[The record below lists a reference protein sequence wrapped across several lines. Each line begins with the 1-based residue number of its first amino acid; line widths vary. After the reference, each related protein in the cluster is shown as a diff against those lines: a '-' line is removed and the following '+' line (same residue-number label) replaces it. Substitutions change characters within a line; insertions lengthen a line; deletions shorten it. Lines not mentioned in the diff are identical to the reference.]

1 MNSDKQG
8 RAMCACGSSGAAP
21 GAEPA
26 AAVPQCRCRTAPRA
40 PSPAQNIT
48 AAIAAADLTGTGFL
62 RLRSFAASNAQP
74 VPDVIVTISQRSGT
88 GIPDKTVTTGPEA
101 LSDDVAIA
109 CPPRSYSLDENNR
122 TVLPYAVVDV
132 TAEHE
137 GYDPVHVAG
146 VQVFDGE
153 VSLLEL
159 LMIPVEEDETAAYTV
174 RSLPEDFDI
183 PTHKLF
189 EGGESSGPT
198 PLSACRPRILDQ
210 PIIPEKIT
218 VHLGRPSA
226 NVQNVTVSFRD
237 YIKNVASS
245 EVYPTWVGSTTPTIL
260 GLYGPFCSELPVNFN
275 FPGVFCSVNGVYH
288 NFFDQQAGQL
298 PVQDFHFSHITDILF
313 QLFALSIRIAS
324 FPQRFLQLCTSL
336 F

>member
-26 AAVPQCRCRTAPRA
+26 AAAPQCRCRTAPRA

-153 VSLLEL
+153 VSLL
-159 LMIPVEEDETAAYTV
+159 D
-174 RSLPEDFDI
+174 
-183 PTHKLF
+183 
-189 EGGESSGPT
+189 
-198 PLSACRPRILDQ
+198 
-210 PIIPEKIT
+210 
-218 VHLGRPSA
+218 
-226 NVQNVTVSFRD
+226 
-237 YIKNVASS
+237 
-245 EVYPTWVGSTTPTIL
+245 
-260 GLYGPFCSELPVNFN
+260 CS
-275 FPGVFCSVNGVYH
+275 
-288 NFFDQQAGQL
+288 
-298 PVQDFHFSHITDILF
+298 
-313 QLFALSIRIAS
+313 
-324 FPQRFLQLCTSL
+324 
-336 F
+336 

>member
-26 AAVPQCRCRTAPRA
+26 AAEPQCRCRTAPRA

-245 EVYPTWVGSTTPTIL
+245 EVYPTWPEQALRANIHAQISL
-260 GLYGPFCSELPVNFN
+260 ALNR
-275 FPGVFCSVNGVYH
+275 VY
-288 NFFDQQAGQL
+288 
-298 PVQDFHFSHITDILF
+298 TEW
-313 QLFALSIRIAS
+313 
-324 FPQRFLQLCTSL
+324 
-336 F
+336 

>member
-1 MNSDKQG
+1 MNSRQT
-8 RAMCACGSSGAAP
+8 RPRHVRMRRQARRCRLP

-88 GIPDKTVTTGPEA
+88 GIPRTKPSPPVPRHCPTTLPSPARPALTPWTKTTVP
-101 LSDDVAIA
+101 S
-109 CPPRSYSLDENNR
+109 CPD
-122 TVLPYAVVDV
+122 AVVDV

-245 EVYPTWVGSTTPTIL
+245 EVYPTWPEQALRANIHAQISLALNRVYTEWYRSKGYDLQITSSTS
-260 GLYGPFCSELPVNFN
+260 Y
-275 FPGVFCSVNGVYH
+275 
-288 NFFDQQAGQL
+288 DQY
-298 PVQDFHFSHITDILF
+298 
-313 QLFALSIRIAS
+313 
-324 FPQRFLQLCTSL
+324 
-336 F
+336 

>member
-26 AAVPQCRCRTAPRA
+26 DAVPQCRCRTAPRA

-132 TAEHE
+132 TAERADGQTTTFRATVRVDTPTE
-137 GYDPVHVAG
+137 GRYYQHGGILPFVLR
-146 VQVFDGE
+146 
-153 VSLLEL
+153 SLL
-159 LMIPVEEDETAAYTV
+159 
-174 RSLPEDFDI
+174 
-183 PTHKLF
+183 
-189 EGGESSGPT
+189 
-198 PLSACRPRILDQ
+198 
-210 PIIPEKIT
+210 
-218 VHLGRPSA
+218 
-226 NVQNVTVSFRD
+226 
-237 YIKNVASS
+237 
-245 EVYPTWVGSTTPTIL
+245 
-260 GLYGPFCSELPVNFN
+260 
-275 FPGVFCSVNGVYH
+275 
-288 NFFDQQAGQL
+288 
-298 PVQDFHFSHITDILF
+298 
-313 QLFALSIRIAS
+313 
-324 FPQRFLQLCTSL
+324 
-336 F
+336 

>member
-26 AAVPQCRCRTAPRA
+26 AAAPQCRCRTAPRA

-159 LMIPVEEDETAAYTV
+159 LQ
-174 RSLPEDFDI
+174 L
-183 PTHKLF
+183 
-189 EGGESSGPT
+189 GGPGQRADNVDVDVIRA
-198 PLSACRPRILDQ
+198 PLGGG
-210 PIIPEKIT
+210 
-218 VHLGRPSA
+218 H
-226 NVQNVTVSFRD
+226 
-237 YIKNVASS
+237 
-245 EVYPTWVGSTTPTIL
+245 
-260 GLYGPFCSELPVNFN
+260 
-275 FPGVFCSVNGVYH
+275 
-288 NFFDQQAGQL
+288 AGQAA
-298 PVQDFHFSHITDILF
+298 D
-313 QLFALSIRIAS
+313 ALLGGSVGA
-324 FPQRFLQLCTSL
+324 LAKVAK
-336 F
+336 

>member
-26 AAVPQCRCRTAPRA
+26 AAAPQCRCRTAPRA

-146 VQVFDGE
+146 VQVFDA
-153 VSLLEL
+153 VSLR
-159 LMIPVEEDETAAYTV
+159 ISISPRTSCSRAANPPAPPRCLPAARVFWTSPSSPK
-174 RSLPEDFDI
+174 RSRCTWAAPR
-183 PTHKLF
+183 PM
-189 EGGESSGPT
+189 
-198 PLSACRPRILDQ
+198 CR
-210 PIIPEKIT
+210 T
-218 VHLGRPSA
+218 
-226 NVQNVTVSFRD
+226 
-237 YIKNVASS
+237 
-245 EVYPTWVGSTTPTIL
+245 
-260 GLYGPFCSELPVNFN
+260 
-275 FPGVFCSVNGVYH
+275 
-288 NFFDQQAGQL
+288 
-298 PVQDFHFSHITDILF
+298 
-313 QLFALSIRIAS
+313 
-324 FPQRFLQLCTSL
+324 
-336 F
+336 

>member
-1 MNSDKQG
+1 MRK
-8 RAMCACGSSGAAP
+8 SGK
-21 GAEPA
+21 
-26 AAVPQCRCRTAPRA
+26 
-40 PSPAQNIT
+40 N
-48 AAIAAADLTGTGFL
+48 DFL
-62 RLRSFAASNAQP
+62 RPFWRFRSFRAE
-74 VPDVIVTISQRSGT
+74 VIQT
-88 GIPDKTVTTGPEA
+88 

-245 EVYPTWVGSTTPTIL
+245 EVYPTWVGSTTPTIP
-260 GLYGPFCSELPVNFN
+260 GL
-275 FPGVFCSVNGVYH
+275 
-288 NFFDQQAGQL
+288 
-298 PVQDFHFSHITDILF
+298 
-313 QLFALSIRIAS
+313 
-324 FPQRFLQLCTSL
+324 
-336 F
+336 

>member
-1 MNSDKQG
+1 M
-8 RAMCACGSSGAAP
+8 
-21 GAEPA
+21 
-26 AAVPQCRCRTAPRA
+26 
-40 PSPAQNIT
+40 
-48 AAIAAADLTGTGFL
+48 
-62 RLRSFAASNAQP
+62 
-74 VPDVIVTISQRSGT
+74 
-88 GIPDKTVTTGPEA
+88 
-101 LSDDVAIA
+101 
-109 CPPRSYSLDENNR
+109 
-122 TVLPYAVVDV
+122 VDV

>member
-26 AAVPQCRCRTAPRA
+26 AAEPQCRCRTAPRA

-137 GYDPVHVAG
+137 GYDPVHVETLSERTGWSAADL
-146 VQVFDGE
+146 QAQ
-153 VSLLEL
+153 LLEL
-159 LMIPVEEDETAAYTV
+159 EL
-174 RSLPEDFDI
+174 
-183 PTHKLF
+183 
-189 EGGESSGPT
+189 EG
-198 PLSACRPRILDQ
+198 L
-210 PIIPEKIT
+210 
-218 VHLGRPSA
+218 VGRLA
-226 NVQNVTVSFRD
+226 
-237 YIKNVASS
+237 
-245 EVYPTWVGSTTPTIL
+245 G
-260 GLYGPFCSELPVNFN
+260 GLYQRTG
-275 FPGVFCSVNGVYH
+275 
-288 NFFDQQAGQL
+288 QA
-298 PVQDFHFSHITDILF
+298 
-313 QLFALSIRIAS
+313 
-324 FPQRFLQLCTSL
+324 
-336 F
+336 

>member
-8 RAMCACGSSGAAP
+8 RAMCACGGSSGAAP

-137 GYDPVHVAG
+137 GYDPVHVSG

-153 VSLLEL
+153 VILLEL
-159 LMIPVEEDETAAYTV
+159 LMIPV
-174 RSLPEDFDI
+174 
-183 PTHKLF
+183 
-189 EGGESSGPT
+189 
-198 PLSACRPRILDQ
+198 
-210 PIIPEKIT
+210 
-218 VHLGRPSA
+218 
-226 NVQNVTVSFRD
+226 
-237 YIKNVASS
+237 
-245 EVYPTWVGSTTPTIL
+245 
-260 GLYGPFCSELPVNFN
+260 
-275 FPGVFCSVNGVYH
+275 
-288 NFFDQQAGQL
+288 
-298 PVQDFHFSHITDILF
+298 
-313 QLFALSIRIAS
+313 
-324 FPQRFLQLCTSL
+324 
-336 F
+336 